1 MSAVPIRFK
10 RRKPENQGSEEV
22 DTSLS
27 SAFRYAIDQP
37 LENMATTFQA
47 LGMKDWEKF
56 MRDIVEEPENYESA
70 AGRFINSQ
78 SPEWWKL
85 NWEYFPRAIFEQ
97 AGQIAGSLAT
107 RAGGAAIGAAATRHP
122 IGAVAGA
129 LLGPALFESVQIA
142 GPVAMERAKNN
153 NREEP
158 NWDDWKGALGTAAFS
173 GALNA
178 VGIKNVGVLNDI
190 GKGTLTQIGKQ
201 TAKAGVA
208 EGLTEGA
215 QGSLEQIG
223 GSALTAQGLQF
234 DPKAAVGE
242 GLLGAGAGGGTQI
255 GTQVG
260 AKVVED
266 ARTKDMQEGF
276 FDIKNLFGKKKETP
290 VTPPTPE
297 RFNIEERIAETQART
312 NQKIRDT
319 LPGLSPIFDNLQDLD
334 FVDTQIIRGTD
345 QELNAQM
352 FEREVLPDLK
362 SSLESIAGDKGFD
375 LTPEITNEVLRD
387 VLTEVGTHPETYTQE
402 AYDEYGDDEAFII
415 FDRDAVLSQ
424 ANKVLL
430 DAFDTTPRASNA
442 LPSGQF
448 EINESRPLFNKIP
461 GITMGLSGSSG
472 PRQAAYSNETA
483 PPLGAVNP
491 QFDSSTINLLENS
504 PKGPIDPVFMSHSPL
519 WEHLQNVTKKP
530 ISAEDMMKNLFFDVR
545 PTNESPTTKE
555 HGTFKLVPSKKNP
568 KKSNEIATQAIEA
581 RIGEFL
587 LDRAGNGKKVTK
599 DEVLKV
605 LQDHRGRF
613 TTTMLS
619 DDGAFVE
626 PDTYTT
632 STTPALEAWTEGKL
646 AEFMEQEIKK
656 SDILPEGYD
665 MGAANAPTSPLPN
678 GEDAFVNEMEDVV
691 RPKVEERL
699 EKALKSEGLAALLPF
714 IPPEESFNRAVEPFE
729 PKYADSY
736 MYNYFKGNQSNFK
749 KLGNTV
755 EIGLKYDPRTA
766 PNVERAV
773 ELTLRDGIDINNPVT
788 TAFALQEANS
798 KKDGDLAF
806 MEPVDASHY
815 WMGPGMLGWIRGG
828 MYSHEDGARGLLL
841 HEIQSHYHASAQ
853 AKQKMYRSHV
863 RDASDMTKADKKQ
876 LRIGD
881 KLMKA
886 YQTLDAGND
895 VRQSNLALRVLG
907 VAKNYTE
914 DMLPGNSGRLVAETR
929 VTPDY
934 AFQTFRSGL
943 GATTEGNF
951 RQMMDELY
959 EKTYAPQTKGL
970 LKKQLLEKQPLQE
983 TAGYTFKEDAF
994 LNDYVDGIVN
1004 RTQLAG
1010 QAQEAI
1016 QNLYT
1021 MPLIENGILDASA
1034 SIELKEAAEKI
1045 MPMFSEARNVVA
1057 DNLNNKAELFEALK
1071 PLATDMV
1078 ANDSSLGTIYTMLK
1092 DGGETPEYDFP
1103 DFEQYAS
1110 LKNMAKAEDVEEKNI
1125 IADAPLKKDFP
1136 QAMVQASISKILM
1149 NDPDANY
1156 LYIPNQ
1162 GFGGAPQSVYKN
1174 AINEAKR
1181 ISNQFDLE
1189 FKKVTEFRDGADN
1202 VEVYALE
1209 IGPLREK
1216 IILEGGFP
1224 GKMTGGLVEKAT
1236 NQTFNLGDYGR
1247 RFI

>member
-27 SAFRYAIDQP
+27 SAFRYAVDQP

-47 LGMKDWEKF
+47 LGMEDWEKF
-56 MRDIVEEPENYESA
+56 MRDIVEEPENYEAA
-70 AGRFINSQ
+70 AGEFINAQ
-78 SPEWWKL
+78 GDGF

-107 RAGGAAIGAAATRHP
+107 RAGGAALGALATRHP

-153 NREEP
+153 GREEP

-190 GKGTLTQIGKQ
+190 GRGTLTQIGKQ
-201 TAKAGVA
+201 TAKAGVS
-208 EGLTEGA
+208 EGLTEGL
-215 QGSLEQIG
+215 QGATEQVG
-223 GSALTAQGLQF
+223 GTALTAQGLQF
-234 DPKAAVGE
+234 DPKAAIGE

-297 RFNIEERIAETQART
+297 RFNIEERIAETQARR
-312 NQKIRDT
+312 NEQIRNT
-319 LPGLSPIFDNLQDLD
+319 LPGLSPVFDNLQDLD

-345 QELNAQM
+345 QELNAETFQ
-352 FEREVLPDLK
+352 REVLPDLQ
-362 SSLESIAGDKGFD
+362 LDMEGFARTQGFD

-402 AYDEYGDDEAFII
+402 AYDEYGDDEAFIQ
-415 FDRDAVLSQ
+415 FDQNAVFNQAKKMLSD
-424 ANKVLL
+424 V
-430 DAFDTTPRASNA
+430 FDTTPRASNA

-448 EINESRPLFNKIP
+448 EIDEPRPLFNKVP
-461 GITMGLSGSSG
+461 GI
-472 PRQAAYSNETA
+472 
-483 PPLGAVNP
+483 PPILDSINYARPANPDFDDMPSLGAVNP

-530 ISAEDMMKNLFFDVR
+530 IPAEDMMKNLFFDVR
-545 PTNESPTTKE
+545 SADESPTAKE
-555 HGTFKLVPSKKNP
+555 HGTFKLVPSKKSP

-619 DDGAFVE
+619 NDGAFVE
-626 PDTYTT
+626 PDTYRT

-665 MGAANAPTSPLPN
+665 MGAANAPRSPLPN

-699 EKALKSEGLAALLPF
+699 EKALKSEGVAALLPF
-714 IPPEESFNRAVEPFE
+714 MVEDSPRDRAIEPYR
-729 PKYADSY
+729 PQYPNQYA
-736 MYNYFKGNQSNFK
+736 YNYFLDSQPDFK
-749 KLGNTV
+749 KLGNAV
-755 EIGLKYDPRTA
+755 EIGLKYDPRTS
-766 PNVERAV
+766 PEVEQAV
-773 ELTLRDGIDINNPVT
+773 QAVLEESGSLEQANFQKVGDP
-788 TAFALQEANS
+788 AFIKNADSA
-798 KKDGDLAF
+798 
-806 MEPVDASHY
+806 HY

-841 HEIQSHYHASAQ
+841 HEIQSNYHAVTQ
-853 AKQKMYRSHV
+853 DPDKPKMYRSHV

-881 KLMKA
+881 KLTKA
-886 YQTLDAGND
+886 YETIDAQAN
-895 VRQSNLALRVLG
+895 VRQANLALRVLG

-914 DMLPGNSGRLVAETR
+914 DMLPGNSGRLVAETQ
-929 VTPDY
+929 VSPSL
-934 AFQTFRSGL
+934 AFQTLSGGL
-943 GATTEGNF
+943 DPITRGNF
-951 RQMMDELY
+951 QNLMDQLFK
-959 EKTYAPQTKGL
+959 KTYRPQIEYLFKREL
-970 LKKQLLEKQPLQE
+970 LKKQPLQE
-983 TAGYTFKEDAF
+983 IAGYTFKEDAF
-994 LNDYVDGIVN
+994 LNDYVDAYAN
-1004 RTQLAG
+1004 FQNPDQL
-1010 QAQEAI
+1010 
-1016 QNLYT
+1016 
-1021 MPLIENGILDASA
+1021 LIENGILDASA
-1034 SIELKEAAEKI
+1034 TAELTAVLDKVQ
-1045 MPMFSEARNVVA
+1045 PMFNEATKVVV
-1057 DNLNNKAELFEALK
+1057 DNLNNKAQLFEALQ

-1092 DGGETPEYDFP
+1092 DGGETPQYDFP
-1103 DFEQYAS
+1103 NFEEY
-1110 LKNMAKAEDVEEKNI
+1110 KNLRNMVKAEGVEERNI
-1125 IADAPLKKDFP
+1125 LADAPLKKDFP

-1149 NDPDANY
+1149 SDPDVNY
-1156 LYIPNQ
+1156 LYIPSE

-1174 AINEAKR
+1174 AIKEAKR
-1181 ISNQFDLE
+1181 ISKQFDLE
-1189 FKKVTEFRDGADN
+1189 FKRVTEFKPTGEKD
-1202 VEVYALE
+1202 VVVYALE